1 MHTIITIIII
11 IISCSITGR
20 PVLFGSGKTKS
31 ETLIFKSRG
40 TERRLH
46 LNLHGPIPHSNSN
59 KQMNKYY
66 LEGWLTH
73 KVGQRCDTAT
83 GQKHPTARR
92 GPLSDCPVSDPPA
105 SLLPAPYNMPPVS
118 VQDTDHCIS
127 AEEVRKKIRRKTG
140 RGNEACAC
148 CAYQYDS
155 GGTYLVVTPN
165 KKKYNTI
172 IIITVHDDCRPTR
185 GHAITLSRYISYP
198 DYPDTVSHGGFHP
211 GVFRYLQPQ

>member
-118 VQDTDHCIS
+118 VQDTDQTRS
-127 AEEVRKKIRRKTG
+127 ALHIGRGSTQKDPSQNWPRQRGVCMLCLSVRQWRYLPRCDAEQKKIQHHHHHHHST
-140 RGNEACAC
+140 
-148 CAYQYDS
+148 
-155 GGTYLVVTPN
+155 
-165 KKKYNTI
+165 
-172 IIITVHDDCRPTR
+172 
-185 GHAITLSRYISYP
+185 
-198 DYPDTVSHGGFHP
+198 
-211 GVFRYLQPQ
+211 